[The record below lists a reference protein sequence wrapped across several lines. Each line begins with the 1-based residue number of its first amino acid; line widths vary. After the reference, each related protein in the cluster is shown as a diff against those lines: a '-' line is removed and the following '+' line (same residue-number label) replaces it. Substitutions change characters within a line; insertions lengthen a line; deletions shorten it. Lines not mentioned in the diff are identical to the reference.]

1 MNKNK
6 STDLNKYLNPIREFV
21 GKMPSLKKN
30 DKVYLFNDAISWDT
44 IAKLEKT
51 IKSQTIDTLYFILN
65 SPGGSLDYAYEAAY
79 ILNTHCTKV
88 VGLFPY
94 GAFSAS
100 TLLALS
106 FDELRFGTFGH
117 LGPTDVQTPKY
128 EAGEGY
134 SQNSCEDIFKAYDVV
149 IAKVM
154 EAMDQSAGSLKV
166 NHDLNIF
173 ESFKLSTQMIEPLT
187 KPILSKIDPKVLG
200 EHARA
205 RDLSLEYGIRILRDI
220 RGFEKYHAKY
230 VAGTLAHEYPSHG
243 FRIKADEVRE
253 MGLNVQKPNEDE
265 VHLMSLVSD
274 LLCNVESFQGFL
286 DKPVEPNSKNIK
298 KVRK

>member
-1 MNKNK
+1 
-6 STDLNKYLNPIREFV
+6 
-21 GKMPSLKKN
+21 
-30 DKVYLFNDAISWDT
+30 
-44 IAKLEKT
+44 
-51 IKSQTIDTLYFILN
+51 
-65 SPGGSLDYAYEAAY
+65 GSLDYAYEAAY
-79 ILNTHCTKV
+79 ILNNQCTKV
-88 VGLFPY
+88 VGLIPY

-117 LGPTDVQTPKY
+117 LGPTDVQTPNY

-134 SQNSCEDIFKAYDVV
+134 CQNSCEDIFKAYDVV

-154 EAMDQSAGSLKV
+154 VAMDQSVGSLKV
-166 NHDLNIF
+166 NHDLNIS

-200 EHARA
+200 DHARA

-230 VAGTLAHEYPSHG
+230 ISGTLAHDYPSHG
-243 FRIKADEVRE
+243 FRIKAGE
-253 MGLNVQKPNEDE
+253 
-265 VHLMSLVSD
+265 
-274 LLCNVESFQGFL
+274 
-286 DKPVEPNSKNIK
+286 I
-298 KVRK
+298 